1 MAQISKQT
9 FQFLTNLQKNNNREW
24 FKQNK
29 EAYEASKAEVL
40 EFADELIFLMNKGD
54 KIVNESGKKSIYR
67 MHRDVRFSKDKS
79 PYKSYWGGH
88 LKRQGAD
95 RRGGYHFQVA
105 PGDSSIMGGFFG
117 PDSPDLLLIRQQID
131 GDAEPLRKVLENE
144 AFKAYFG
151 ELLGDQVKTAPKGFK
166 KDNEN
171 IDLLRY
177 KQFLVKHSFSNA
189 EVMSRDFVHQLA
201 DGLQRMLPFFDVMSN
216 YLTSDLNGI
225 SLLD

>member
-1 MAQISKQT
+1 MTQISKQT

-29 EAYEASKAEVL
+29 EVYEASKAEVL
-40 EFADELIFLMNKGD
+40 EFADELIFLMNKSD

-67 MHRDVRFSKDKS
+67 IHRDVRFSKDKE
-79 PYKSYWGGH
+79 PYKSYWGGY

-105 PGDSSIMGGFFG
+105 PGDTSVMGGFFG
-117 PDSPDLLLIRQQID
+117 PNSPDLLLLRQQID
-131 GDAEPLRKVLENE
+131 GDAEPLREVLENE
-144 AFKAYFG
+144 VFKDYFG
-151 ELLGDQVKTAPKGFK
+151 ELLGNQVKTAPKGFK

-201 DGLQRMLPFFDVMSN
+201 DGLQRMLPFF
-216 YLTSDLNGI
+216 
-225 SLLD
+225 